1 MNHIVDYNLDEDY
14 TYLDCMV
21 ELEKM
26 IRDVYVL
33 SEDYLFGLD
42 ISNKELQFAHEVRKC
57 MIISIDEYDEMPE
70 DIVDKLAGSS
80 TEKITV
86 LVRQIREHSH
96 SRDIMFY
103 FVFGYLQKMISKD
116 EYILDMQPLY
126 DALYDENSKSILDKV
141 QQKQLHVYTNAF
153 NKLKQEYTAFMN
165 MFM

>member
-1 MNHIVDYNLDEDY
+1 MYIVSHRLKTYYCLNSNKNMNNIVDYNLDEDY

-103 FVFGYLQKMISKD
+103 YVFGYSNILKIELRLKNKPYWFFQQLTKMPTEIS
-116 EYILDMQPLY
+116 YIKPM
-126 DALYDENSKSILDKV
+126 
-141 QQKQLHVYTNAF
+141 
-153 NKLKQEYTAFMN
+153 
-165 MFM
+165 MF